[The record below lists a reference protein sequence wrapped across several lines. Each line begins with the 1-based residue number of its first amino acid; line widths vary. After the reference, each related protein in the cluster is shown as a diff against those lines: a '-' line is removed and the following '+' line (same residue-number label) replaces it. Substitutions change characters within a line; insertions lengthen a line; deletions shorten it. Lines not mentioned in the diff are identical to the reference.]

1 MRRQSARC
9 NGGHLMTAIP
19 ESITEAEL
27 AAAFGRL
34 PLPGLYGGG
43 EAELAAA
50 FGRLPLPGLY
60 GGGKMA
66 ASLVA
71 DVLAHREP
79 EYEPGEAYAD
89 ARSRWFL
96 LRAAGYA
103 SARLR
108 VRRCR
113 RC

>member
-1 MRRQSARC
+1 
-9 NGGHLMTAIP
+9 MTATP

-34 PLPGLYGGG
+34 PLPGLYD
-43 EAELAAA
+43 
-50 FGRLPLPGLY
+50 
-60 GGGKMA
+60 GGKMA

-89 ARSRWFL
+89 ARGDKYPKAPRARSRATSMCSP
-96 LRAAGYA
+96 R
-103 SARLR
+103 S
-108 VRRCR
+108 
-113 RC
+113 